1 MVRFSLRIPD
11 DLHDRIAARAGKDRR
26 SVNSEIL
33 HLLEVALDAVGDDA
47 GSP

>member
-1 MVRFSLRIPD
+1 MIRFSLRIPD
-11 DLHDRIAARAGKDRR
+11 DLHGRIAARADKDRR

-33 HLLEVALDAVGDDA
+33 YLLEVALDAAGDDA